1 MPTELP
7 PQSIREQVDR
17 LERSA
22 IFANSERLMAFLRYV
37 VETTLSGASGR
48 LKESVIG
55 NAVYGREP
63 SYDSRIDST
72 VRVEARRL
80 RRKLSEYYEGP
91 GRQDSVVISLP
102 VGSYVPWFSTGSGKR
117 DANHEEDSNSEI
129 FRRGSGATVVVLP
142 IRALSGPADEP
153 FADGLTDEL
162 VFALTRSEGL
172 RIASRATTFLHK
184 DTSYSLPS
192 LAEELHADA
201 FVQGT
206 VRSDSG
212 VIRVT
217 IELSSPKGFV
227 VWSDRFDVREGDR
240 LLLQEHLAATV
251 SSRLRLDSSHMR
263 AKQIGPGP
271 VALEAL
277 AKIGR
282 ARQLVD
288 QQTPTALYEALQIF
302 QQVARS
308 APDYA
313 RGHSGI
319 ADCYCDMYR
328 LGMTDPE
335 TALNTS
341 RSAVTRALQI
351 DPYSIEAHSALAT
364 ISAWLERDREA
375 AEDHFQKALLLGE
388 NARAARLYGVLLT
401 ISERHE
407 EAERMFWE
415 ARAIEPF
422 STQQDIAEAISHYQA
437 RRFKQCAEAE
447 PHRLVHRIVPEV
459 AVYRALALTFD
470 GEHDAARSA
479 MKEIEQATIKHP
491 DLAFARAEMAAW
503 LGDQERARDALTSGD
518 INATWFA
525 RATLAASIDDES
537 AALHALKMA
546 LDRRELSTVWM
557 RTDTRFDR
565 FRSSA
570 GFQALLAKLETQRK
584 N

>member
-1 MPTELP
+1 MSTELL
-7 PQSIREQVDR
+7 PQSIKEQVER

-22 IFANSERLMAFLRYV
+22 IFASSGRLVAFLRYV
-37 VETTLSGASGR
+37 TDATLSGASAT

-80 RRKLSEYYEGP
+80 RRKLAEYYEGP
-91 GRQDSVVISLP
+91 GRNDAIVISLP
-102 VGSYVPWFSTGSGKR
+102 VGSYVPWFSASSHIREVGL
-117 DANHEEDSNSEI
+117 EDSNNSEI
-129 FRRGSGATVVVLP
+129 FRKGHGATVVVLP
-142 IRALSGPADEP
+142 VRALSGPADEP

-184 DTSYSLPS
+184 DANYSLPL
-192 LAEELHADA
+192 LADELHADA

-217 IELSSPKGFV
+217 VEVSNPKGFV

-240 LLLQEHLAATV
+240 LALQEYIAATL
-251 SSRLRLDSSHMR
+251 SSRLRLDSSRMR

-288 QQTPTALYEALQIF
+288 QQTPAALYEALQIF

-328 LGMTDPE
+328 LGVIDPD
-335 TALNTS
+335 TALNAART
-341 RSAVTRALQI
+341 AVTRALQI
-351 DPYSIEAHSALAT
+351 DPHSIEAHSALAT
-364 ISAWLERDREA
+364 ISAWLDRDRKA
-375 AEDHFQKALLLGE
+375 AEDNFQKALRLGE
-388 NARAARLYGVLLT
+388 NARAARLYGVFLT
-401 ISERHE
+401 IMERHE
-407 EAERMFWE
+407 DAERMFWE
-415 ARAIEPF
+415 ARAIDPF
-422 STQQDIAEAISHYQA
+422 AVQQDIAETISHYQA
-437 RRFKQCAEAE
+437 RRFRQCAEAE
-447 PHRLVHRIVPEV
+447 SRYLIRRTTPEV
-459 AVYRALALTFD
+459 AIYRALAWAFS
-470 GEHDAARSA
+470 GNEDAARIA
-479 MKEIEQATIKHP
+479 MKEIEQATIRHP
-491 DLAFARAEMAAW
+491 DLAFARAEVAAW
-503 LGDQERARDALTSGD
+503 LGDDERARNALAAND
-518 INATWFA
+518 IDATWFA
-525 RATLAASIDDES
+525 RATLASALQDEA
-537 AALHALKMA
+537 AALHALKVA
-546 LDRRELSTVWM
+546 LDRRELSTIWM
-557 RTDTRFDR
+557 RTDARFDR
-565 FRSSA
+565 FRSTPS
-570 GFQALLAKLETQRK
+570 FKALLEKLEAQRK
-584 N
+584 S